1 MYIGKASTFSA
12 EQRWVPQ
19 HHSLLKSLLTK
30 QGAGSSQSRV
40 PGPRT
45 SLPGGPQ
52 PIQALQ
58 ARSPLRPGSSPAIC
72 SAESRALAGSF
83 LAAPGRKCLHPS
95 PSRYPHNP
103 EASEEIQWCGVSSY
117 YFQCN
122 LMHKV
127 DPLSPSFAVSC
138 SLLLDLFLYFQSF
151 YHPLFV
157 YTGVTIRWEYPSLHS
172 SGSSSVSTELCA
184 AARSDITGPA
194 APLSSSLSSKCQKF
208 LIFIKMSEN
217 LEAK

>member
-72 SAESRALAGSF
+72 SAESRALAGSL
-83 LAAPGRKCLHPS
+83 LAAPGRECLHLSPS
-95 PSRYPHNP
+95 PYPHNP
-103 EASEEIQWCGVSSY
+103 GVSEEIHWCGVSSY

-157 YTGVTIRWEYPSLHS
+157 YTGVTISWEYPSLCTVLGAPPS
-172 SGSSSVSTELCA
+172 ARSSVLQLTA
-184 AARSDITGPA
+184 I
-194 APLSSSLSSKCQKF
+194 
-208 LIFIKMSEN
+208 
-217 LEAK
+217 